1 MRAFGQVEPP
11 SLPPVPAGGPDPSAA
26 VIGEQV
32 FDGERPVSGKLYL
45 RSRLLA
51 GNRLAGP
58 ALVLQADSTVFIP
71 AGWVGLVDN
80 WGNLILTAA

>member
-1 MRAFGQVEPP
+1 MEPP
-11 SLPPVPAGGPDPSAA
+11 PLPAVAAGGPDPSGA

-32 FDGERPVSGKLYL
+32 FDGERQLTGKLYL

-51 GNRLAGP
+51 GNRLSGP

-80 WGNLILTAA
+80 WGNLILTAG